1 LTSETIASEV
11 QDMSEELLKRDI
23 AIDSSLVH
31 YDDGLLLGSLI
42 NIEDSQG
49 TRRVLSNLSYELTLM
64 HFSQFHQGYE
74 VVGILQSLRQK

>member
-1 LTSETIASEV
+1 
-11 QDMSEELLKRDI
+11 MSEELLKRDI

-31 YDDGLLLGSLI
+31 HDDGFLLGSLI

-64 HFSQFHQGYE
+64 HFS
-74 VVGILQSLRQK
+74 

>member
-1 LTSETIASEV
+1 
-11 QDMSEELLKRDI
+11 MSEELLKRDI

-31 YDDGLLLGSLI
+31 YDDGFLLGSLI

-64 HFSQFHQGYE
+64 HFHSFIK
-74 VVGILQSLRQK
+74 VIR

>member
-1 LTSETIASEV
+1 
-11 QDMSEELLKRDI
+11 MSEELLKRDI

-31 YDDGLLLGSLI
+31 YDDGLLLG
-42 NIEDSQG
+42 
-49 TRRVLSNLSYELTLM
+49 VLSNLSYELTLM

>member
-1 LTSETIASEV
+1 MTSETIASEV

-23 AIDSSLVH
+23 AIDSCLVH

-49 TRRVLSNLSYELTLM
+49 TRTSV
-64 HFSQFHQGYE
+64 
-74 VVGILQSLRQK
+74 I

>member
-1 LTSETIASEV
+1 MTSETIASEV

-31 YDDGLLLGSLI
+31 HDDGFLLGSLI

-64 HFSQFHQGYE
+64 HFS
-74 VVGILQSLRQK
+74 

>member
-1 LTSETIASEV
+1 
-11 QDMSEELLKRDI
+11 MSEELLKRDI

-31 YDDGLLLGSLI
+31 YDDGLLF